1 MNHCNNNKCPE
12 TSETCLH
19 PDLFQVTSRMTS
31 TCFLW
36 TLNYHCCVIAGAVKR
51 TEAEKVGSYER
62 RMSEEQNNESQKQK
76 VPSLVGTHTDDV
88 TEVRSADPVLIVFRF
103 WRRERS

>member
-1 MNHCNNNKCPE
+1 M
-12 TSETCLH
+12 SFSGL
-19 PDLFQVTSRMTS
+19 
-31 TCFLW
+31 
-36 TLNYHCCVIAGAVKR
+36 VKS

-76 VPSLVGTHTDDV
+76 VPGLVGTHAADDV
-88 TEVRSADPVLIVFRF
+88 TEGRSADPVLTVFRF

>member
-1 MNHCNNNKCPE
+1 M
-12 TSETCLH
+12 
-19 PDLFQVTSRMTS
+19 
-31 TCFLW
+31 
-36 TLNYHCCVIAGAVKR
+36 KR

-76 VPSLVGTHTDDV
+76 VPSRVGTRTDDV
-88 TEVRSADPVLIVFRF
+88 TEVRSTDLVLTVFRF

>member
-1 MNHCNNNKCPE
+1 MVMVIQTLFSNCKFSFPALKIIIYNNNKCPE

-19 PDLFQVTSRMTS
+19 IDLFQVDSRMIS
-31 TCFLW
+31 NCFLW
-36 TLNYHCCVIAGAVKR
+36 PLNYHCCVTAGVVKR

-76 VPSLVGTHTDDV
+76 VPSRVGTH
-88 TEVRSADPVLIVFRF
+88 
-103 WRRERS
+103 

>member
-1 MNHCNNNKCPE
+1 MISNWLQ
-12 TSETCLH
+12 TA
-19 PDLFQVTSRMTS
+19 
-31 TCFLW
+31 W
-36 TLNYHCCVIAGAVKR
+36 TLNYHCCVIAGVVKH

-76 VPSLVGTHTDDV
+76 VPSRVGAHTDDV
-88 TEVRSADPVLIVFRF
+88 TEVRSADPVLTVFRF